1 MASFYTP
8 AAFSTEICLR
18 SVPQFLRNACQRGA
32 RTFTFQARLPNGR
45 YKQIQTGAPFTS
57 AGLTAAVSACSP
69 GRGRAPGLP
78 LWSADRLMRPTFRNL
93 TDSYESWAYRKGLL
107 RRIAL
112 LEKQRLIER
121 DPVRPDDRLYR
132 LTWQGRLHALGGRD
146 PLARWSREWDG
157 RWRLVLFDVP
167 TKRSRRT

>member
-78 LWSADRLMRPTFRNL
+78 LWSADRFDAATRETWNACLM
-93 TDSYESWAYRKGLL
+93 G
-107 RRIAL
+107 
-112 LEKQRLIER
+112 
-121 DPVRPDDRLYR
+121 
-132 LTWQGRLHALGGRD
+132 
-146 PLARWSREWDG
+146 
-157 RWRLVLFDVP
+157 LVLFPLVIP
-167 TKRSRRT
+167 W